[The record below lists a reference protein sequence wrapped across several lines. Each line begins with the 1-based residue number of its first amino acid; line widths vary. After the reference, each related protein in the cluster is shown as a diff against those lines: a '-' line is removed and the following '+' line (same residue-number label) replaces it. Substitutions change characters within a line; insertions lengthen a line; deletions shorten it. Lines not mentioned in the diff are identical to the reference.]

1 MRLSS
6 RKIVRLP
13 IPTRAEFRAEG
24 NPTAGGQA
32 RGGFPAPGGLA
43 EETSRGPPRQRF
55 RPANSPCWALVVG
68 EESWVSGAVWH
79 PTGPVLG
86 RDGCDLECAR
96 PRLVVYGVACFAP
109 SAHGIKD
116 DFY

>member
-1 MRLSS
+1 MRLSR

-24 NPTAGGQA
+24 NPTAGGPA
-32 RGGFPAPGGLA
+32 RGGGSRPPGLPRRPVG
-43 EETSRGPPRQRF
+43 GPPRQRF
-55 RPANSPCWALVVG
+55 RRANSPCWALVVG

-86 RDGCDLECAR
+86 RGGCDLECAR

-116 DFY
+116 DF